1 MEGYI
6 ITDGFVWQGRPSIAQ
21 DLSEN
26 ISSVYPL
33 TWSSPPMVV
42 VVDDLLKIRMIN
54 VKSVAS
60 FLSDTDSLSQGARSD
75 SHEQAPNVNNI
86 KIIIIMSL
94 FIITIIKRGICQVL
108 YTSNIRKTWNLLE
121 KSDSEESA
129 PFFSPIKQ

>member
-1 MEGYI
+1 
-6 ITDGFVWQGRPSIAQ
+6 
-21 DLSEN
+21 
-26 ISSVYPL
+26 
-33 TWSSPPMVV
+33 MVV

-108 YTSNIRKTWNLLE
+108 YTSNIRKT
-121 KSDSEESA
+121 
-129 PFFSPIKQ
+129 